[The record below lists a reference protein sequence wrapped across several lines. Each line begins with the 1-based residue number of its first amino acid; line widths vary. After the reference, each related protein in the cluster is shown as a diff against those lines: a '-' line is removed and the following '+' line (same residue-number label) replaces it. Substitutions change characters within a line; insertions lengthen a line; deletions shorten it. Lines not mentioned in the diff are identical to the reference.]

1 MMGVKQE
8 NDRSAQQQRATEAP
22 PSAPSLP
29 ELLATIQALREE
41 VRQTGAATLQLW
53 AEVLEHSD
61 FQAAASNLAHY
72 LALRRH
78 DLSAIQRALS
88 AYGLSSLGRSE
99 THVMSTLD
107 RLIDVLLRLSGAS
120 LPPMASPDLESDGE
134 RALLAEQERIFGP
147 DSDGLR
153 TRIMVTL
160 PREAAFDADF
170 VRQLLDSGMNCA
182 RINCAHDSEP
192 VWRSMIA
199 QVRQVAQA
207 SGRTCRIL
215 MDIAGPKCRI
225 ESLVGDGKTRL
236 YRGDRIALIKRAL
249 AVDGAKLAATI
260 SFPEIIDL
268 LEPGAQ
274 VWINDGKIGARIM
287 ESAEGYVLA
296 EIFHARAKGER
307 LRLEKGVNF
316 PQTALHLPPLTE
328 GDLRALDCVAECAD
342 LVGFSFVQRPSDIVF
357 LGKELARR
365 GGGRAKPALVLKIET
380 PLAVRNLPQL
390 IVQGRS
396 TQPLAVMIARGDL
409 AVELGFARLS
419 EIQEEILW
427 LCEAAHVPVIWATQ
441 VLENMIKEGAPTRA
455 ETTDAAMAQRAEC
468 VMLNKGPFLV
478 AAVAFLRDVLHRMD
492 RHQAKKSA
500 RFGPLQSWHDLALT
514 E

>member
-1 MMGVKQE
+1 MKRAKPSTFHAPLPGA
-8 NDRSAQQQRATEAP
+8 SAAIL
-22 PSAPSLP
+22 APSLP
-29 ELLATIQALREE
+29 ELLVSVETLREE
-41 VRQTGAATLQLW
+41 VKEIAESTLRAW
-53 AEVLEHSD
+53 GKTLENSD
-61 FQAAASNLAHY
+61 FRPAASNLAYY

-78 DLSAIQRALS
+78 DLSLVQRGLA

-99 THVMSTLD
+99 THVASALD
-107 RLIDVLLRLSGAS
+107 RLIDVLRRLAGAN
-120 LPPMASPDLESDGE
+120 LPPLPCPDLESDGE
-134 RALLAEQERIFGP
+134 RALLAEQDRIFGP
-147 DSDGLR
+147 DLDGPR

-160 PREAAFDADF
+160 PSEAATDAVL
-170 VRQLLDSGMNCA
+170 VRQLIDSGMNCA
-182 RINCAHDSEP
+182 RINCAHDSEKI
-192 VWRSMIA
+192 WRSMITH
-199 QVRQVAQA
+199 VRKAAEA

-225 ESLVGDGKTRL
+225 ETVFGDEKLRL
-236 YRGDRIALIKRAL
+236 HIGDRIALVKRDP
-249 AVDGAKLAATI
+249 AVAGAKLAATI

-268 LEPGAQ
+268 LETGAQ
-274 VWINDGKIGARIM
+274 IWINDGKIGAQIVAR
-287 ESAEGYVLA
+287 AEGYALA

-307 LRLEKGVNF
+307 LRVEKGVNF
-316 PQTALHLPPLTE
+316 PQTELHLPPLTE
-328 GDLRALDCVAECAD
+328 DDFRALDCVAECAD

-357 LGKELARR
+357 LGRELMRRR
-365 GGGRAKPALVLKIET
+365 GDRPLPTLVLKIET

-390 IVQGRS
+390 IVQGAAV
-396 TQPLAVMIARGDL
+396 QPLAVMIARGDL

-478 AAVAFLRDVLHRMD
+478 SAVTFLRDVLRRMD
-492 RHQAKKSA
+492 RHQAKKTA
-500 RFGPLQSWHDLALT
+500 RFGPLQSWQDLSLS